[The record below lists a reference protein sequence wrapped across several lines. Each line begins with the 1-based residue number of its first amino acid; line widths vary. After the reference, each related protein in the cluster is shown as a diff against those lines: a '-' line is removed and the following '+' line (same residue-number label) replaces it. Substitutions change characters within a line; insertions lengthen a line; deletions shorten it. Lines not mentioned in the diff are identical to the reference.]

1 MTPSVDIA
9 AGRRLL
15 VIGADGFIGS
25 AVVRAGLGAGAAV
38 TACCAKQ
45 PWRLAEVEGDPQL
58 SIVDLSRW
66 WEQSR
71 IESLEPLIAAADA
84 VALLAYQP
92 PPDRSS
98 ARRHEL
104 EVNTAAAV
112 AIGELAAG
120 AGARLVFT
128 SSVDV
133 YGPWHE
139 ESVTEET
146 ATQPQT
152 PYSEAKLEA
161 ERRLARG
168 PGSVVTLRLS
178 TVYGPGEDGPRA
190 VPSFINAFLRSEAPI
205 LHGDGSDVRDY
216 VHVEDVAAAI
226 VNAGLR
232 SSLPPTIN
240 LGTGVGRSTEE
251 VLRAVAAAMEVEP
264 DHQKVPSRGP
274 SSRFVVDPALAVRVL
289 DFDPGREFG
298 PALRE
303 EASWLR
309 ERRASKVAA

>member
-1 MTPSVDIA
+1 MV
-9 AGRRLL
+9 

-38 TACCAKQ
+38 IACCAKQ
-45 PWRLAEVEGDPQL
+45 PWRLAGMESEPGL
-58 SIVDLSRW
+58 SIVDLSGW
-66 WEQSR
+66 WEQRR
-71 IESLEPLIAAADA
+71 IESLEPLIAGADA

-98 ARRHEL
+98 AGRHEQ

-112 AIGELAAG
+112 AIGELAAH

-139 ESVTEET
+139 APVTEET
-146 ATQPQT
+146 APQPQT

-161 ERRLARG
+161 EHRLARG
-168 PGSVVTLRLS
+168 PGSVLTLRLS

-190 VPSFINAFLRSEAPI
+190 VPSFIRAFLRSETPV
-205 LHGDGSDVRDY
+205 LHGDGTDIRDY
-216 VHVEDVAAAI
+216 VHVDDIAAAI
-226 VNAGLR
+226 LNGCLR
-232 SSLPPTIN
+232 SPLPGTIN

-251 VLRAVAAAMEVEP
+251 VLRAVAAALEVEP
-264 DHQKVPSRGP
+264 ELERAPSRGP
-274 SSRFVVDPALAVRVL
+274 SLRLVVDPALAVREL
-289 DFDPGREFG
+289 DFDPRREFG

-303 EASWLR
+303 EAAWLR
-309 ERRASKVAA
+309 DRRASWVAA